1 MILRP
6 QDRWPV
12 GAAAFVLAVSA
23 AWWGFAL
30 FAVPGAPDWLDR
42 ARAVCFNIT
51 ESGLPDAKGWLLLIG
66 QPPAMLLA
74 LYTGWSRQVRDTCR
88 HFARSHAGRRLI
100 TAAGLAVAAF
110 LATAAAQVASLRLP
124 PPALA
129 AGFGTTADQLL
140 PETYPRLDRPW
151 PGTEGLVDQR
161 GAAFALESLGG
172 RPAFVTF
179 AFGHCAT
186 ICPVVVRNS
195 LEARR
200 SLEAH
205 RKAEAETAVVVFT
218 LDPWR
223 DTPSRLPVLAER
235 YGLDPA
241 RDFLVGGAPEAVAP
255 VLEALEM
262 AHRRDPR
269 TGDVVHPPLVYL
281 TERDGTL
288 AYASTGATTHLVQL
302 ATRIADRTQRT
313 EAATTPD

>member
-6 QDRWPV
+6 QDRWPA
-12 GAAAFVLAVSA
+12 GAAAFVLTVSA

-30 FAVPGAPDWLDR
+30 FAVPGAPEWLER

-74 LYTGWSRQVRDTCR
+74 LYAGWSTQVRDTLR
-88 HFARSHAGRRLI
+88 HVVRSPGGRRMI
-100 TAAGLAVAAF
+100 AGVGVAGVAF
-110 LATAAAQVASLRLP
+110 LAIAMARVASLRLP

-129 AGFGTTADQLL
+129 AGLGANGGEPL

-151 PGTEGLVDQR
+151 PRTEGLVDQH
-161 GAAFALESLGG
+161 GAAFALQSLGG
-172 RPAFVTF
+172 RPAFVAF

-186 ICPVVVRNS
+186 ICPVVVRSS

-200 SLEAH
+200 VEQASRPAGSD
-205 RKAEAETAVVVFT
+205 RTAGRDRTVVVFT

-223 DTPSRLPVLAER
+223 DTPSRLAALAER

-241 RDFLVGGAPEAVAP
+241 RDFMVGGDPDAVTA
-255 VLEALEM
+255 ALDAFGM
-262 AHRRDPR
+262 AHQRDPR
-269 TGDVVHPPLVYL
+269 TGDIVHPPLVYVVQS
-281 TERDGTL
+281 DGTL
-288 AYASTGATTHLVQL
+288 AYASTGATHHLVQL
-302 ATRIADRTQRT
+302 AQR
-313 EAATTPD
+313 AAVE